1 MRADGSVG
9 AGTAVA
15 VRMPTVVQEHPRGT
29 TVELVHGRGVTPVEH
44 EAESAEIAHPRL
56 PSHRVVAENHCG
68 PVGLVAQE
76 VAQASHLLAVDTA
89 ARTVEFRGDEA
100 DHAQPAQVI
109 VGQSPPGQEVRAPA
123 VVVRTPDSRGPDC
136 QSAPAAAAREYGRGS
151 DRLPSRCHRT
161 AGTGV
166 WWSHCQREE
175 EPLMTGTSPNAPG
188 TRDASTD
195 ANPATEAFLAHR
207 NLLFTVAYEMLGS
220 AADAEDVLQETWL
233 RWAGVD
239 LDTVRDQR
247 AYLVRITTRQSLVR
261 LRTLGRRKESYVGPW
276 LPEPLLTAP
285 DVAEDVALADSVS
298 MAMLLVLETL
308 TPTERAVFVLRE
320 VFDVGYDEIADAVG
334 KSPAAVRQIAHRAR
348 AHVAAR
354 RPRGVVSPAET
365 RDALAAF
372 QRAVET
378 GDLQRLLDILAPD
391 VVLLGDGGGV
401 VQALVRPI
409 VGAGRVGRALT
420 FGLGRVAA
428 AVSMQPAQVNGCPAL
443 ILRLDGELDTV
454 LAVRVDDGL
463 ITGIYAVRNPE
474 KLSRIRHETALRR

>member
-1 MRADGSVG
+1 
-9 AGTAVA
+9 
-15 VRMPTVVQEHPRGT
+15 
-29 TVELVHGRGVTPVEH
+29 
-44 EAESAEIAHPRL
+44 
-56 PSHRVVAENHCG
+56 
-68 PVGLVAQE
+68 
-76 VAQASHLLAVDTA
+76 
-89 ARTVEFRGDEA
+89 
-100 DHAQPAQVI
+100 
-109 VGQSPPGQEVRAPA
+109 
-123 VVVRTPDSRGPDC
+123 
-136 QSAPAAAAREYGRGS
+136 
-151 DRLPSRCHRT
+151 
-161 AGTGV
+161 
-166 WWSHCQREE
+166 
-175 EPLMTGTSPNAPG
+175 MTGTSQNTSGPHDRG
-188 TRDASTD
+188 TDQD
-195 ANPATEAFLAHR
+195 HPANPATESFLAHR

-233 RWAGVD
+233 RWSGVD

-285 DVAEDVALADSVS
+285 DVAEDVELADSVS

-320 VFDVGYDEIADAVG
+320 VFDVGYDEIANAVD

-365 RDALAAF
+365 RDALEAF

-401 VQALVRPI
+401 VQALPRPV

-420 FGLGRVAA
+420 IGLRKFAA
-428 AVSMQPAQVNGCPAL
+428 AVSLRPAQVNGCPAL
-443 ILRLDGELDTV
+443 IVRLDEDIDTV

-474 KLSRIRHETALRR
+474 KLSRIGQETALRR